1 MNSHTTLRRREKVS
15 RDKAVQE
22 MMKDIKIDEFLESH
36 GYKTVTGVDEAGRG
50 PLAGPVVAAAVIIP
64 DNVTIDG
71 LDDSK
76 KLSAERR
83 EALFTE
89 IAERELPVSIGIIDN
104 KTIDQLNILR
114 ASLMAMRRS
123 VCGLKPKPQCCL
135 VDGSFEIPNLSMAQM
150 SIVGGDSLHP
160 AIMAASIVAKVTRDR
175 IMRQYDEIYP
185 QFSFAEHVGYP
196 TEKHLK
202 ELKKHGPTSIHR
214 RSFKPVAEALER
226 VGVCA
231 TGKIVLARSKLVTS

>member
-1 MNSHTTLRRREKVS
+1 MS
-15 RDKAVQE
+15 RDKQVQE
-22 MMKDIKIDEFLESH
+22 MMKDIKIDQFLENH
-36 GYKTVTGVDEAGRG
+36 GYKTVTGIDEAGRG

-64 DNVTIDG
+64 DGVTIDG

-76 KLSAERR
+76 KLSAEQR
-83 EALFTE
+83 EEIFTE

-135 VDGSFEIPNLSMAQM
+135 VDGTFEIPNLNIAQM
-150 SIVGGDSLHP
+150 AIVGGDSLHP
-160 AIMAASIVAKVTRDR
+160 AIMAASIVAKVTRDK

-185 QFSFAEHVGYP
+185 QFSFAQHFGYP
-196 TEKHLK
+196 TEKHIK

-214 RSFKPVAEALER
+214 RSFKPVAKALEE
-226 VGVCA
+226 VGACA
-231 TGKIVLARSKLVTS
+231 SGKLVLSRPSLVSH